1 MRSDYSAQDL
11 DVILELAA
19 TVQKQYTDVPDQYKA
34 ILHDA
39 KRLSDQLCE
48 TEDED
53 TGDSAEDQE
62 KQRLD
67 DIHKRCRDLLHELDA
82 YLGQL
87 DTTRTL
93 SPQDEGGSVDL
104 KTTTGET
111 VLLLAAKQ
119 GFREIVRFLLEQG
132 VPIDPKDRAGRTP
145 LHHAVAKDHKEVVK
159 VILEVGGD
167 IETTDLADHIP
178 PMFAAPHGND
188 KENRSCHTPLITA
201 IEADNEEM
209 VKLLLEAGADPD
221 HYTDYYTPLTSAAR
235 NHNMGI
241 FTLLIDKVSNLD
253 HQDEGGD
260 TPLMHSAKWHNE
272 VAELLVER
280 GARLDVEN
288 RYGETA
294 MSIASQR
301 ANKHLL
307 TLLLERIPGQE
318 YINAKGQGLLH
329 FAAESDLGGGDEP
342 MVRFLLAREGLT
354 RDQKVA
360 DAQSGLHGAAWRGY
374 TTILK
379 ILLEI
384 DGVDVDGKDANGY
397 TALWLAVRMGREDA
411 IELLLDT
418 YGANPEIHNGHME
431 WTAIHAAII
440 HNEPSTARMLL
451 ARGVNPNSRDRHGRT
466 PLSGAV
472 NIEWDICHDGIGST
486 MVPLLLE
493 TNGVDVNSQDNLGRT
508 PLFWA
513 LLSAIYLVHSP
524 EKVEMYEAGVQLL
537 LEKDARV
544 DIRDESGRTPIF
556 YAAMVKRAALVQM
569 FLAKGAE
576 PDCMDADGRAP
587 LSYAVEPFNVGW
599 LVEYKGESEDEW
611 DPAWS
616 GDQLSKVVK
625 ALLAQGA
632 DPNRRDGKGLT
643 PLSRAEKRLEEG
655 NEVLILLR
663 NASAR
668 GSGLWFKSRF

>member
-1 MRSDYSAQDL
+1 MRSDYRAKDL
-11 DVILELAA
+11 DVILELAT

-34 ILHDA
+34 TLHDA
-39 KRLSDQLCE
+39 KRLSDQLRE
-48 TEDED
+48 TEDKD
-53 TGDSAEDQE
+53 SGDSVEDQQE
-62 KQRLD
+62 QTLD
-67 DIHKRCRDLLHELDA
+67 DIPKRCRDLLHELDA

-87 DTTRTL
+87 DTTTTP
-93 SPQDEGGSVDL
+93 SQQDEGGPVDF

-132 VPIDPKDRAGRTP
+132 VSVDPKDRAGRTP
-145 LHHAVAKDHKEVVK
+145 LHHAVANDHKEVVK
-159 VILEVGGD
+159 IILEAGGD
-167 IETTDLADHIP
+167 IETTDLADYIP
-178 PMFAAPHGND
+178 WMFAESREND
-188 KENRSCHTPLITA
+188 KEHRPCHTPLITA
-201 IEADNEEM
+201 IEAKNEEM

-241 FTLLIDKVSNLD
+241 FTLLIDKVSDLD
-253 HQDEGGD
+253 HQDERGE
-260 TPLMHSAKWHNE
+260 TPLMYAAKWHNG
-272 VAELLVER
+272 VAELLLER
-280 GARLDVEN
+280 GARLDIEN
-288 RYGETA
+288 KYGETA

-318 YINAKGQGLLH
+318 YVNAKGQGLLH
-329 FAAESDLGGGDEP
+329 FAAESDLGNGDEA

-379 ILLEI
+379 ILLGI
-384 DGVDVDGKDANGY
+384 DGVDVDGKDADGY
-397 TALWLAVRMGREDA
+397 TALWLAVRWGREDA
-411 IELLLDT
+411 VELLLDK
-418 YGANPEIHNGHME
+418 YRANPEIHNGDME

-440 HNEPSTARMLL
+440 HNEPETARMLL

-472 NIEWDICHDGIGST
+472 VIEWDTCHDGIGST

-493 TNGVDVNSQDNLGRT
+493 TDGVDVNSQDNLGRT

-513 LLSAIYLVHSP
+513 LLSAIYLVHSE
-524 EKVEMYEAGVQLL
+524 EKVNMYEAGVQLL
-537 LEKDARV
+537 LEKGARV
-544 DIRDESGRTPIF
+544 DCRDESGRTPIF

-576 PDCMDADGRAP
+576 PDCMDADGRTP

-632 DPNRRDGKGLT
+632 DPNRRDAKGLT
-643 PLSRAEKRLEEG
+643 PLSRAEKRLEKG

-663 NASAR
+663 NASTR
-668 GSGLWFKSRF
+668 GLGLSLKSRF